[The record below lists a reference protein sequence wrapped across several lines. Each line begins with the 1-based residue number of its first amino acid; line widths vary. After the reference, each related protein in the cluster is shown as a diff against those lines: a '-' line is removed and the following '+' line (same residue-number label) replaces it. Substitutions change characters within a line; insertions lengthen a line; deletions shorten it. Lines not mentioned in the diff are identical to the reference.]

1 VRRGVTYNFD
11 PDRWFDIE
19 KTALEARRRK
29 GELDDDA
36 FDAALC
42 ALADRYEEMLARLD
56 IRYDYGNN

>member
-1 VRRGVTYNFD
+1 MTYNFD

-19 KTALEARRRK
+19 KAALEARRRK
-29 GELDDDA
+29 GELDDAA
-36 FDAALC
+36 FDEALR